1 MIPRCDEVRR
11 DGSGFRAG
19 HVVAGHGEIDGQ
31 DRTKAVWP
39 GGTRM
44 SRYGNW
50 QTGDYVVESQRLRI
64 VPVPTPVEAGADW
77 AAVAL
82 QARP

>member
-1 MIPRCDEVRR
+1 
-11 DGSGFRAG
+11 
-19 HVVAGHGEIDGQ
+19 
-31 DRTKAVWP
+31 
-39 GGTRM
+39 M

-50 QTGDYVVESQRLRI
+50 QTGDDVVELQQRRI
-64 VPVPTPVEAGADW
+64 VPVPTPVAARAYW